1 MKMKSKSLII
11 FFLLTFLFSAS
22 AIAMPDARE
31 INAALNDTAAYIH
44 KTVKNPQVGSVGG
57 EWAVLGLARS
67 SYNVPSSYYENYYK
81 TVETYVKGLKGN
93 LHDKKYTEYS
103 RLILALTAAGYDPT
117 KVAGYDLTK
126 ALGDFDKTIWQ
137 GINGPVFALIA
148 LDSGNYTIPKNSA
161 ANLQATRSMYIDEIL
176 RRQLSDGGFS
186 LFGGSGDA
194 TSGDYKADPD
204 ITAMTLQALA
214 KYQDRADVKKVTEE
228 ALAALSKMQNDKGGF
243 ASWGEDNLES
253 TAQVVVALAELG
265 IPFDDSR
272 FVKNGKTALDNL
284 LSFYTKGQGFR
295 HTLSGTGNNQ
305 MSAEQGFY
313 ALVAVQ
319 RANEGKNSLYRMTDT
334 KKTTETKVPE
344 VVKEEKGLPGKHK
357 DIQIKAVIYPG
368 KSFADIIGH
377 QAESSIKTL
386 AERGIIG
393 GKSESSFDPNASMTR
408 AEFASIIVRAL
419 GLPEKGQHNFKDVAS
434 DSWYNQAVATAY
446 NYGLVAGV
454 APGSFN
460 PQGTITR
467 EEAAVMTV
475 RAAKLAGLAT
485 ETDDV
490 TVRDILAQFPD
501 YMSSSDWARPSL
513 AYSYMENILSEDDLY
528 MRPKEAVKRFEVAQM
543 LLNTLKAAKLI

>member
-1 MKMKSKSLII
+1 MKMKSKNLILLL
-11 FFLLTFLFSAS
+11 LLTFLISTS
-22 AIAMPDARE
+22 AIAMPDSRE
-31 INAALNDTAAYIH
+31 IKAALNDTAAYIQ
-44 KTVKNPQVGSVGG
+44 KTVKNPQLTSVGG
-57 EWAVLGLARS
+57 EWAILGLARS
-67 SYNVPSSYYENYYK
+67 SYNVPSTYYDKYYK
-81 TVETYVKGLKGN
+81 NVESYLKEVKGN

-103 RLILALTAAGYDPT
+103 RVILALTAAGYDPT

-137 GINGPVFALIA
+137 GINGPVFALLA
-148 LDSGNYTIPKNSA
+148 LDSNNYNIPKNSA
-161 ANLQATRSMYIDEIL
+161 AKLQATRTMYVDEIL
-176 RRQLSDGGFS
+176 NRQLSDGGFS
-186 LFGGSGDA
+186 LMGGSGD
-194 TSGDYKADPD
+194 GNYQLDVDV
-204 ITAMTLQALA
+204 TAMTLQALA
-214 KYQDRADVKKVTEE
+214 KYQDRADVKKATEE
-228 ALAALSKMQNDKGGF
+228 ALRALSKMQNESGGF
-243 ASWGEDNLES
+243 ASKGEENIES

-272 FVKNGKTALDNL
+272 FVKSGKTVLDNL

-295 HTLSGTGNNQ
+295 HTLSGSGDNL
-305 MSAEQGFY
+305 MSTEQGLY

-319 RANEGKNSLYRMTDT
+319 RANEGKSSLYRMTDS

-344 VVKEEKGLPGKHK
+344 VIKEEKGLPGKHK
-357 DIQIKAVIYPG
+357 DIKTKAIIYPG
-368 KSFADIIGH
+368 KSFADTKGH
-377 QAESSIKTL
+377 QAESAIKNL
-386 AERGIIG
+386 AQRGIIG
-393 GKSESSFDPNASMTR
+393 GKSETSFDPNASMTR

-485 ETDDV
+485 EVDLA
-490 TVRDILAQFPD
+490 TVRDSLAQFPD

-513 AYSYMENILSEDDLY
+513 AYSYMKNILSEDDLY

-543 LLNTLKAAKLI
+543 LLNTLKAAELL